1 MSSIKP
7 YPLRIAKCSKG
18 ARNKP
23 VKKITVK
30 QKAKDFLKKGP
41 RGDGFPMT
49 IAVTLVLLLI
59 FCGIGEY
66 FRVAIIAQGVRDA
79 TQQAIIA
86 TINDNYDDVYHSVRE
101 GYAAGWFPTE
111 DEAWEESVDEGN
123 VYANLAATLG
133 LTSDGAGYIK
143 HAGDEVEFVL
153 SGLTVEL
160 NNNDLASGES
170 EGYLADAVVMLEIP
184 TQFAGAV
191 LPPLHIDLRVQ
202 AKYVP
207 KF

>member
-7 YPLRIAKCSKG
+7 YPLRIAKCLKG

-23 VKKITVK
+23 AKKLSAK
-30 QKAKDFLKKGP
+30 QKVKSFLRKAA
-41 RGDGFPMT
+41 RGEGFPLT
-49 IAVTLVLLLI
+49 IAVTLALLLI

-86 TINDNYDDVYHSVRE
+86 TINDNYDDVYHSARE

-111 DEAWEESVDEGN
+111 DESWEESVDEGS

-133 LTSDGAGYIK
+133 LTSDGVRYIK
-143 HAGDEVEFVL
+143 YAGDEVEFSL
-153 SGLTVEL
+153 SGLMVEL
-160 NNNDLASGES
+160 SNNPLASGQS
-170 EGYLADAVVMLEIP
+170 EGYTATARLILEVP
-184 TQFAGAV
+184 TSFAGTV
-191 LPPLHIDLRVQ
+191 LPPLRIDLRVQ